1 MLVVAE
7 DGVGMG
13 WSGRKQNEP
22 LALEGFN
29 LVQVYKLPEPEH
41 VGSGQSAEGWG
52 AGEKGAA
59 GPGWGW
65 CRSLKA

>member
-1 MLVVAE
+1 
-7 DGVGMG
+7 MG
-13 WSGRKQNEP
+13 WAWGGLGGNEMGP

-29 LVQVYKLPEPEH
+29 PVQVYKLPEPEH

>member
-1 MLVVAE
+1 
-7 DGVGMG
+7 MG
-13 WSGRKQNEP
+13 P

-29 LVQVYKLPEPEH
+29 PVQVYKLPEPEH